1 MAKSQGFF
9 TLRRGSTKSLTFQVL
24 DGKQITKDR
33 VSVVA
38 NPKTSAQATQ
48 RQKLLPAV
56 RFQAIFHDL
65 IDHSWENVQYGQKS
79 IQHFMKKALR
89 ANIINGMVKGQT
101 GWVPNPYQI
110 SEGSLPSMAAAMK
123 GNGLESFDWDF
134 IKESNITTYEQLLQA
149 GFQEGDQVT
158 FIAVIEAGTN
168 EQGIVYGM
176 VYDRLILNTEN
187 VQQSGNVLVAETA
200 NALFN
205 INFTNGSA
213 ELNSGKGV
221 EGCAIILSRRTS
233 SKWLR
238 STEYLDTHA
247 VDADIQRAIESY
259 MQANVAKN
267 SPWYL
272 NAADNNV
279 INESELNTGEWT
291 PMILGKKA
299 SPGSD
304 DVIYLGAKNNLYGN
318 VAFVSKGGGWSAVA
332 YHFDGLSSSKTL
344 NSVVLS
350 DFTGEM
356 GDTAE
361 VVAAYTGTWYAAP
374 LGRTELAALADG
386 QPDEVIS
393 GSKVGL

>member
-110 SEGSLPSMAAAMK
+110 SEGSLPSMGAAMT
-123 GNGLESFDWDF
+123 GNGNTAFQCLAFGSVN
-134 IKESNITTYEQLLQA
+134 SYNALLQQ
-149 GFQEGDQVT
+149 GFQEGDQLT
-158 FIAVIEAGTN
+158 FIMVYEAGTN

-176 VYDRLILNTEN
+176 TYDRAIINEQNCVMRGEDLHI
-187 VQQSGNVLVAETA
+187 VSQRGI
-200 NALFN
+200 FDCN
-205 INFTNGSA
+205 ISTGSIS
-213 ELNSGKGV
+213 NSGDWGV
-221 EGCAIILSRRTS
+221 EGCAVILSRRTS
-233 SKWLR
+233 AKWLR

-259 MQANVAKN
+259 MQSSVAKI

-279 INESELNTGEWT
+279 INESDLNTGEWS
-291 PMILGKKA
+291 PVILARSA

-304 DVIYLGAKNNLYGN
+304 TTVYLGAKNNLYGN
-318 VAFVSKGGGWSAVA
+318 YALVTANGKA
-332 YHFDGLSSSKTL
+332 
-344 NSVVLS
+344 
-350 DFTGEM
+350 TGEVY
-356 GDTAE
+356 GANVSSGTTLAQLQLSNFATITDSQGGTLDDADQRYAGAFGSSALTAI
-361 VVAAYTGTWYAAP
+361 AAEQP
-374 LGRTELAALADG
+374 DQFLAASAIG
-386 QPDEVIS
+386 
-393 GSKVGL
+393 K

>member
-1 MAKSQGFF
+1 MAKSSSFF
-9 TLRRGSTKSLTFQVL
+9 GLRRGSTKSLTFQVL
-24 DGKQITKDR
+24 DGKQVTKDR

-110 SEGSLPSMAAAMK
+110 SEGSLPSMYATMK
-123 GNGLESFDWDF
+123 GNGMDTFDCDF
-134 IKESNITTYEQLLQA
+134 GTERVTDYA
-149 GFQEGDQVT
+149 GILAAGRLQEGDQLT
-158 FIAVIEAGTN
+158 FINVYEAGTN

-176 VYDRLILNTEN
+176 QYDRLIVNAENITKQGDVMNATTQNGLFEVNFSTNTVTCPIE
-187 VQQSGNVLVAETA
+187 S
-200 NALFN
+200 
-205 INFTNGSA
+205 
-213 ELNSGKGV
+213 
-221 EGCAIILSRRTS
+221 EGCAVILSRRTS

-259 MQANVAKN
+259 MQANNAKS

-279 INESELNTGEWT
+279 ISEETANNGEWV
-291 PMILGKKA
+291 PQLLAA
-299 SPGSD
+299 SANPGSD
-304 DVIYLGAKNNLYGN
+304 TNVYLGAKNNLYGN
-318 VAFVSKGGGWSAVA
+318 FAFVTKNGRWNEPLPNVA
-332 YHFDGLSSSKTL
+332 LSSSLTL
-344 NSVVLS
+344 QNVTLS
-350 DFTGEM
+350 SFNYDA

-361 VVAAYTGTWYAAP
+361 TIAGRDTLKYAGA
-374 LGRTELAALADG
+374 LGSTALTAMPDE
-386 QPDEVIS
+386 QPDELVS
-393 GSKVGL
+393 LARVQ

>member
-1 MAKSQGFF
+1 MAKSSSFF
-9 TLRRGSTKSLTFQVL
+9 GLRRGSTKSLTFQVL
-24 DGKQITKDR
+24 DGKQVTKDR

-110 SEGSLPSMAAAMK
+110 SEGSLPSMGAAMK
-123 GNGLESFDWDF
+123 GNGLDTFECDF
-134 IKESNITTYEQLLQA
+134 GTQGATDYASIIAGGLL
-149 GFQEGDQVT
+149 QEGDQLT
-158 FIAVIEAGTN
+158 FINVYEAGTN

-176 VYDRLILNTEN
+176 HYDRLIVNAEN
-187 VQQSGNVLVAETA
+187 IRNQDGEMMGKSQKG
-200 NALFN
+200 LFGVS
-205 INFTNGSA
+205 FTKNEVYDSV
-213 ELNSGKGV
+213 EC
-221 EGCAIILSRRTS
+221 EGCAVILSRRTS

-247 VDADIQRAIESY
+247 VDADIRRAIESY
-259 MQANVAKN
+259 MQANVAKT

-279 INESELNTGEWT
+279 ISPADVEDGEWS
-291 PMILGKKA
+291 PVMLGPVA
-299 SPGSD
+299 PWGTGNT
-304 DVIYLGAKNNLYGN
+304 IYLGAKNNLYGN
-318 VAFVSKGGGWSAVA
+318 FAVVTTDGTSTGFAFSFEG
-332 YHFDGLSSSKTL
+332 L
-344 NSVVLS
+344 NSGKTVADVVLS
-350 DFTGEM
+350 DFTKSQTR
-356 GDTAE
+356 GDAVKPADVMTSAIFGRDAT
-361 VVAAYTGTWYAAP
+361 VALP
-374 LGRTELAALADG
+374 DG
-386 QPDEVIS
+386 QPDQFLKASAVV
-393 GSKVGL
+393 K

>member
-1 MAKSQGFF
+1 MAKSKSFF
-9 TLRRGSTKSLTFQVL
+9 GLRRGSTKSLTFQVL
-24 DGKQITKDR
+24 DGKQVTKDR

-110 SEGSLPSMAAAMK
+110 SEGSLPSMAAAMR
-123 GNGLESFDWDF
+123 GNGVESFDWYF
-134 IKESNITTYEQLLQA
+134 IGQSGPATYEQLLQR

-158 FIAVIEAGTN
+158 FIAVTEAGTN

-176 VYDRLILNTEN
+176 VYDRLILNPEN
-187 VQQSGNVLVAETA
+187 VRVDGANLVAGTA
-200 NALFN
+200 NGLFSVY
-205 INFTNGSA
+205 FTDGHV
-213 ELNSGKGV
+213 ELASGDGI

-238 STEYLDTHA
+238 STEFLDTHA
-247 VDADIQRAIESY
+247 VDANIQRAIESY
-259 MQANVAKN
+259 MESAVAKT

-272 NAADNNV
+272 NAADNDV
-279 INESELNTGEWT
+279 ITPSDVEGGEWS
-291 PMILGKKA
+291 PVMLGPN
-299 SPGSD
+299 STWGSD
-304 DVIYLGAKNNLYGN
+304 TTIYLGAKNNLYGN
-318 VAFVSKGGGWSAVA
+318 FAVVTNDGTSTGFA
-332 YHFDGLSSSKTL
+332 LSFAGLSSGKTIKD
-344 NSVVLS
+344 VVLE
-350 DFTGEM
+350 DFTQSQTRGNAVQPAAVM
-356 GDTAE
+356 KFANFGADALTA
-361 VVAAYTGTWYAAP
+361 
-374 LGRTELAALADG
+374 LNDG
-386 QPDEVIS
+386 QPDQFLKASV
-393 GSKVGL
+393 VGK

>member
-1 MAKSQGFF
+1 MAKSSSFF
-9 TLRRGSTKSLTFQVL
+9 GLRRGSTKSLTFQVL
-24 DGKQITKDR
+24 DGKQVTKDR

-110 SEGSLPSMAAAMK
+110 SEGSLPSMGAAMS
-123 GNGLESFDWDF
+123 GNGMTSFDCTAF
-134 IKESNITTYEQLLQA
+134 KEAASYSTLLAA
-149 GFQEGDQVT
+149 GFQEGDQLT
-158 FIAVIEAGTN
+158 FINVYEAGTN
-168 EQGIVYGM
+168 EQGIVYGLK
-176 VYDRLILNTEN
+176 YDRAIINEEN
-187 VQQSGNVLVAETA
+187 VIVGEDTISIKSA
-200 NALFN
+200 NNMFDC
-205 INFTNGSA
+205 NFTTGEITVNDP
-213 ELNSGKGV
+213 V

-259 MQANVAKN
+259 MQANVAKT

-279 INESELNTGEWT
+279 ISPADVEDAEWS
-291 PMILGKKA
+291 PVMLGPT
-299 SPGSD
+299 STWGSD
-304 DVIYLGAKNNLYGN
+304 TTIYLGAKNNLYGN
-318 VAFVSKGGGWSAVA
+318 FAVVTNDGTSTGFA
-332 YHFDGLSSSKTL
+332 LSFSGLSSGKTIKD
-344 NSVVLS
+344 VVLD
-350 DFTGEM
+350 DFTQSQTRGNAVQPAAVVKFANF
-356 GDTAE
+356 GADALTA
-361 VVAAYTGTWYAAP
+361 
-374 LGRTELAALADG
+374 LNDG
-386 QPDEVIS
+386 QPDQFLKASV
-393 GSKVGL
+393 VGK

>member
-1 MAKSQGFF
+1 MAKSSSFF
-9 TLRRGSTKSLTFQVL
+9 GLRRGSTKSLTFQVL
-24 DGKQITKDR
+24 DGKQVTKDR

-65 IDHSWENVQYGQKS
+65 IDHSWENVQYGRKS

-110 SEGSLPSMAAAMK
+110 SEGSLPSMGAAMT
-123 GNGLESFDWDF
+123 GNGATSFDWDF
-134 IKESNITTYEQLLQA
+134 LKNLTPTTYEGLLQT
-149 GFQEGDQVT
+149 GLQEGDQVT
-158 FIAVIEAGTN
+158 FIAVTEAGTN

-176 VYDRLILNTEN
+176 IYDRLIINSEN
-187 VQQSGNVLVAETA
+187 VSLDSGSLYAETSKG
-200 NALFN
+200 LFN
-205 INFTNGSA
+205 VDLTHGSV
-213 ELNSGKGV
+213 ELNSGV
-221 EGCAIILSRRTS
+221 AFEGCAIILSRRTS

-259 MQANVAKN
+259 MEANVAKT

-279 INESELNTGEWT
+279 ISPADVEGGEWS
-291 PMILGKKA
+291 PVMLG
-299 SPGSD
+299 PNTTWGSD
-304 DVIYLGAKNNLYGN
+304 TTIFLGAKNNLYGN
-318 VAFVSKGGGWSAVA
+318 FAVVTTDGTSSGFAYSFSGLNSGKTIADVVMTDFTQSQTRGNAVQPAAVMKSAVFGA
-332 YHFDGLSSSKTL
+332 DAL
-344 NSVVLS
+344 
-350 DFTGEM
+350 
-356 GDTAE
+356 
-361 VVAAYTGTWYAAP
+361 VALP
-374 LGRTELAALADG
+374 DG
-386 QPDEVIS
+386 QPDQFLKASI
-393 GSKVGL
+393 VGK

>member
-1 MAKSQGFF
+1 MAKSSSFF
-9 TLRRGSTKSLTFQVL
+9 GLRRGSTKSLTFQVL
-24 DGKQITKDR
+24 DGKQVTKDR

-89 ANIINGMVKGQT
+89 ANVINGMVKGQT

-110 SEGSLPSMAAAMK
+110 SEGSLPSMGGFMN
-123 GNGLESFDWDF
+123 GNGSEFMKWDYVD
-134 IKESNITTYEQLLQA
+134 KTKPATYEALLQS
-149 GFQEGDQVT
+149 GFQEGDQITIIV
-158 FIAVIEAGTN
+158 VYEAGSN

-176 VYDRLILNTEN
+176 VYDRVIINPEN
-187 VQQSGNVLVAETA
+187 VKNDGQSLKADTSNGLFAIDFGTATIEVASGNQ
-200 NALFN
+200 
-205 INFTNGSA
+205 I
-213 ELNSGKGV
+213 

-259 MQANVAKN
+259 MQSAVAKT

-272 NAADNNV
+272 NAADNEV
-279 INESELNTGEWT
+279 INPSDVEGGEWS
-291 PMILGKKA
+291 PVMLG
-299 SPGSD
+299 PTGNWGSNTT
-304 DVIYLGAKNNLYGN
+304 IYLGAKNNLYGN
-318 VAFVSKGGGWSAVA
+318 YAVITSDGTSGGFAFSFA
-332 YHFDGLSSSKTL
+332 GLSSSKTIKD
-344 NSVVLS
+344 VVLS
-350 DFTGEM
+350 DFTQSQTRGLAVQPAAVSTL
-356 GDTAE
+356 GTFGSDTL
-361 VVAAYTGTWYAAP
+361 T
-374 LGRTELAALADG
+374 ALAEG
-386 QPDEVIS
+386 QPDQFAKAS
-393 GSKVGL
+393 AVGK

>member
-1 MAKSQGFF
+1 MAKSSSFF
-9 TLRRGSTKSLTFQVL
+9 GLRRGSTKSLTFQVL
-24 DGKQITKDR
+24 DGKQVTKDR

-110 SEGSLPSMAAAMK
+110 SEGSLPSMGAAMN
-123 GNGLESFDWDF
+123 GNGNTTFDCIAFGSVNSYD
-134 IKESNITTYEQLLQA
+134 SLLQQ
-149 GFQEGDQVT
+149 GFQEGDQLT
-158 FIAVIEAGTN
+158 FILVYEAGTN

-176 VYDRLILNTEN
+176 MYDRAIINGEN
-187 VQQSGNVLVAETA
+187 CVMRGEDLHIVSQRG
-200 NALFN
+200 LFDCN
-205 INFTNGSA
+205 ISTGQITNSA
-213 ELNSGKGV
+213 DNGV

-247 VDADIQRAIESY
+247 VDANIQRAIESY
-259 MQANVAKN
+259 MQANVAKT

-279 INESELNTGEWT
+279 ISPADVEGGEWT
-291 PMILGKKA
+291 PVMLGPT
-299 SPGSD
+299 SSWGNGTT
-304 DVIYLGAKNNLYGN
+304 IYLGAKNNLYGN
-318 VAFVSKGGGWSAVA
+318 FAVVTNDGTSTGFA
-332 YHFDGLSSSKTL
+332 LSFAGLSSGKTIKD
-344 NSVVLS
+344 VVLD
-350 DFTGEM
+350 DFTQSQTRGNAVEPSAVM
-356 GDTAE
+356 KFANFGADALTA
-361 VVAAYTGTWYAAP
+361 
-374 LGRTELAALADG
+374 LSDG
-386 QPDEVIS
+386 QPDQFLKASV
-393 GSKVGL
+393 VGK

>member
-1 MAKSQGFF
+1 MAKSPSFF
-9 TLRRGSTKSLTFQVL
+9 GLRRGSTKSLTFQVL
-24 DGKQITKDR
+24 DGKQVTKDR

-110 SEGSLPSMAAAMK
+110 SEGSLPSMGAYLE
-123 GNGLESFDWDF
+123 GNGPTSAKVDTFQGSTTLE
-134 IKESNITTYEQLLQA
+134 ELYSN
-149 GFQEGDQVT
+149 GFQEGDQLT
-158 FIAVIEAGTN
+158 FIAVVEAGTN
-168 EQGIVYGM
+168 EQGVVYGM
-176 VYDRLILNTEN
+176 IYDRLILNAENTELGQMGIEAHTQN
-187 VQQSGNVLVAETA
+187 DRFVVEFA
-200 NALFN
+200 NDSFRLDD
-205 INFTNGSA
+205 
-213 ELNSGKGV
+213 EKPL
-221 EGCAIILSRRTS
+221 EGCAVILSRRTS

-259 MQANVAKN
+259 MQANVAKT

-279 INESELNTGEWT
+279 ITPADVEGGEWS
-291 PMILGKKA
+291 PLMLG
-299 SPGSD
+299 PDTTWGSD
-304 DVIYLGAKNNLYGN
+304 TTIYLGAKNNLYGN
-318 VAFVSKGGGWSAVA
+318 FAVVTTDGTAGGFA
-332 YHFDGLSSSKTL
+332 YSFSGL
-344 NSVVLS
+344 NSGKTIADVVLS
-350 DFTGEM
+350 DFTQSQTRGNAVQPAAVM
-356 GDTAE
+356 KSAIFGADAL
-361 VVAAYTGTWYAAP
+361 VALP
-374 LGRTELAALADG
+374 DG
-386 QPDEVIS
+386 QPDQFLKASV
-393 GSKVGL
+393 VGK

>member
-1 MAKSQGFF
+1 MAKSKSFF
-9 TLRRGSTKSLTFQVL
+9 GLRRGSTKSLTFQVL
-24 DGKQITKDR
+24 DGKQVTKDR

-38 NPKTSAQATQ
+38 NPKTAGQATQ

-110 SEGSLPSMAAAMK
+110 SEGSLPSMGAAMD
-123 GNGLESFDWDF
+123 GNGSSVFLCDFNADNVSSFSEF
-134 IKESNITTYEQLLQA
+134 LSKTGL
-149 GFQEGDQVT
+149 QEGDQLT
-158 FIAVIEAGTN
+158 FIVVYEAGTN

-176 VYDRLILNTEN
+176 VYDRLIVNTEN
-187 VQQSGNVLVAETA
+187 IAFGEDLAEGQTA
-200 NALFN
+200 RGLFQVH
-205 INFTNGSA
+205 FVVGTVTA
-213 ELNSGKGV
+213 PYEV
-221 EGCAIILSRRTS
+221 EGCAVILSRRTS

-259 MQANVAKN
+259 MQANVAKT

-279 INESELNTGEWT
+279 ISPADVEGGEWS
-291 PMILGKKA
+291 PLMLGPA
-299 SPGSD
+299 STWGSD
-304 DVIYLGAKNNLYGN
+304 TTLYLGARNNLYGN
-318 VAFVSKGGGWSAVA
+318 FAVVTG
-332 YHFDGLSSSKTL
+332 DGTSQGFALSFSGLNSGKTIADVTL
-344 NSVVLS
+344 N
-350 DFTGEM
+350 DFTLSQTRGNAVQPAAVM
-356 GDTAE
+356 SAARFGQSNI
-361 VVAAYTGTWYAAP
+361 VALP
-374 LGRTELAALADG
+374 DG
-386 QPDEVIS
+386 QPDQFLKASV
-393 GSKVGL
+393 VGK

>member
-1 MAKSQGFF
+1 MAKSSSFF
-9 TLRRGSTKSLTFQVL
+9 GLRRGSTKSLTFQVL
-24 DGKQITKDR
+24 DGKQVTKDR

-110 SEGSLPSMAAAMK
+110 SEGSLPSMGAAMK
-123 GNGLESFDWDF
+123 GNGVETFDWDF
-134 IKESNITTYEQLLQA
+134 VAKTKPTTFEALLQA
-149 GFQEGDQVT
+149 GFQKGDQVT
-158 FIAVIEAGTN
+158 FIAVTEAGTN

-176 VYDRLILNTEN
+176 VYDRLILNPEN
-187 VQQSGNVLVAETA
+187 LVAGQGLLQATTA
-200 NALFN
+200 NSLFSVD
-205 INFTNGSA
+205 FGEATV
-213 ELNSGKGV
+213 ELNSGEGI

-259 MQANVAKN
+259 MQANVAKT

-272 NAADNNV
+272 NAADNAV
-279 INESELNTGEWT
+279 ISEQTANNGEWV
-291 PMILGKKA
+291 PQLLA
-299 SPGSD
+299 AAANPGSD
-304 DVIYLGAKNNLYGN
+304 SNVYLGAKNSLYGN
-318 VAFVSKGGGWSAVA
+318 FAFVTKTGKWNEPLPNIA
-332 YHFDGLSSSKTL
+332 LSSSLQLKD
-344 NSVVLS
+344 VRLS
-350 DFTGEM
+350 NFNYDA

-361 VVAAYTGTWYAAP
+361 TIAGRDTLKYAGAF
-374 LGRTELAALADG
+374 GSAALTAMPDE
-386 QPDEVIS
+386 QPDELVS
-393 GSKVGL
+393 LDKVQ

>member
-1 MAKSQGFF
+1 MAKSNSFF
-9 TLRRGSTKSLTFQVL
+9 GLRRGSTKSLTFQIL
-24 DGKQITKDR
+24 DGKQVTKDR

-110 SEGSLPSMAAAMK
+110 SEGSLPSMGAYLEGNGPDMANVSVFNAAAS
-123 GNGLESFDWDF
+123 LEALYS
-134 IKESNITTYEQLLQA
+134 Q
-149 GFQEGDQVT
+149 GFQEGDQLT
-158 FIAVIEAGTN
+158 FIAVVEAGTN

-176 VYDRLILNTEN
+176 IYDRLILSAETTE
-187 VQQSGNVLVAETA
+187 VTSDGLVANTQ
-200 NALFN
+200 NNLFRVEFFN
-205 INFTNGSA
+205 DGFRMQNNRAF
-213 ELNSGKGV
+213 
-221 EGCAIILSRRTS
+221 EGCALILSRRTS

-259 MQANVAKN
+259 MQANVAKT

-279 INESELNTGEWT
+279 IDESDLNSGEWS
-291 PMILGKKA
+291 PVMLARSA

-304 DVIYLGAKNNLYGN
+304 TTVYLGARNNLYGN
-318 VAFVSKGGGWSAVA
+318 YALVTADGSSTGEVYGAAVSSGSTLQQLTLASFSKITDSKGSTLDNADQRYAGAFG
-332 YHFDGLSSSKTL
+332 SSTL
-344 NSVVLS
+344 
-350 DFTGEM
+350 
-356 GDTAE
+356 TAINAE
-361 VVAAYTGTWYAAP
+361 QP
-374 LGRTELAALADG
+374 DQFLAAS
-386 QPDEVIS
+386 VI
-393 GSKVGL
+393 GK

>member
-1 MAKSQGFF
+1 MAKSKSFF
-9 TLRRGSTKSLTFQVL
+9 GLRRGSTKSLTFQVL
-24 DGKQITKDR
+24 DGKQVTKDR

-110 SEGSLPSMAAAMK
+110 SEGSLPSMGAAMK
-123 GNGLESFDWDF
+123 GNGLDTFECDF
-134 IKESNITTYEQLLQA
+134 GAQGATDYAGILAGGLL
-149 GFQEGDQVT
+149 QEGDQLT
-158 FIAVIEAGTN
+158 FINVYEAGTN

-176 VYDRLILNTEN
+176 QYDRLIVNAEN
-187 VQQSGNVLVAETA
+187 IRKQGDDMLGATQKG
-200 NALFN
+200 LFDV
-205 INFTNGSA
+205 NFTNNEVTVSN
-213 ELNSGKGV
+213 EC
-221 EGCAIILSRRTS
+221 EGCAVILSRRTS

-259 MQANVAKN
+259 MQANVAKT

-279 INESELNTGEWT
+279 ITPADIEGGEWS
-291 PMILGKKA
+291 PLMLG
-299 SPGSD
+299 PNTTWGSD
-304 DVIYLGAKNNLYGN
+304 TTIYLGAKNNLYGN
-318 VAFVSKGGGWSAVA
+318 FAVVTTDGTSGGYA
-332 YHFDGLSSSKTL
+332 YSFAGLSSGKTIADVTL
-344 NSVVLS
+344 E
-350 DFTGEM
+350 DFTQSQTRGNAVLPAAVM
-356 GDTAE
+356 KSANFGSSNLTAM
-361 VVAAYTGTWYAAP
+361 P
-374 LGRTELAALADG
+374 DG
-386 QPDEVIS
+386 QPDQFLKASV
-393 GSKVGL
+393 VGK

>member
-1 MAKSQGFF
+1 MAKSSSFF
-9 TLRRGSTKSLTFQVL
+9 GLRRGSTKSLTFQVL
-24 DGKQITKDR
+24 DGKQVTKDR

-110 SEGSLPSMAAAMK
+110 SEGSLPSMGAAMK
-123 GNGLESFDWDF
+123 GNGIETFDWDF
-134 IKESNITTYEQLLQA
+134 VGRTGPATYEQLLQA
-149 GFQEGDQVT
+149 GLQEGDQVT
-158 FIAVIEAGTN
+158 FIAVVEAGTN
-168 EQGIVYGM
+168 EQGVVYGM
-176 VYDRLILNTEN
+176 VYDRLIINPEN
-187 VQQSGNVLVAETA
+187 VRLNGERLVADSQ
-200 NALFN
+200 NGLFSVDF
-205 INFTNGSA
+205 INSTVELASGS
-213 ELNSGKGV
+213 GI

-259 MQANVAKN
+259 MQANVAKT

-279 INESELNTGEWT
+279 IDENALNSGEWS
-291 PMILGKKA
+291 PVMLARSA

-304 DVIYLGAKNNLYGN
+304 TTIYLGARNNLYGN
-318 VAFVSKGGGWSAVA
+318 YALVTD
-332 YHFDGLSSSKTL
+332 DGTS
-344 NSVVLS
+344 
-350 DFTGEM
+350 TGE
-356 GDTAE
+356 
-361 VVAAYTGTWYAAP
+361 VYAAQVSSGTTLAQLQLSNFAKITDSQGGTLDDADQRYAGAFGSSTLTAISAEQP
-374 LGRTELAALADG
+374 DQFLAAS
-386 QPDEVIS
+386 VI
-393 GSKVGL
+393 GK

>member
-1 MAKSQGFF
+1 MAKSKSFF
-9 TLRRGSTKSLTFQVL
+9 GLRRGSTKSLTFQVL
-24 DGKQITKDR
+24 DGKQVTKDR

-110 SEGSLPSMAAAMK
+110 SEGSLPSMGAAMD
-123 GNGLESFDWDF
+123 GNGKRTFLCNFHAANVSTYNDF
-134 IKESNITTYEQLLQA
+134 LSKTGL
-149 GFQEGDQVT
+149 QEGDQLTCIV
-158 FIAVIEAGTN
+158 VSEAGTN

-176 VYDRLILNTEN
+176 IYDRLIINEQNLAFHEEGAVGQT
-187 VQQSGNVLVAETA
+187 SRG
-200 NALFN
+200 LFN
-205 INFTNGSA
+205 IHFGEGDVA
-213 ELNSGKGV
+213 APCEV

-259 MQANVAKN
+259 MQANVAKT

-279 INESELNTGEWT
+279 ITPADVEGGEWS
-291 PMILGKKA
+291 PVMLGPA
-299 SPGSD
+299 TTWGSD
-304 DVIYLGAKNNLYGN
+304 TTLYLGARNKLYGN
-318 VAFVSKGGGWSAVA
+318 FAVVTNDGTSAGFA
-332 YHFDGLSSSKTL
+332 YSFAGL
-344 NSVVLS
+344 NSGKTVEAVTLD
-350 DFTGEM
+350 DFTQSQTRGN
-356 GDTAE
+356 A
-361 VVAAYTGTWYAAP
+361 VQPAAVMSGASFGTSKVI
-374 LGRTELAALADG
+374 ALPDG
-386 QPDEVIS
+386 QPDQFLKASAID
-393 GSKVGL
+393 K

>member
-1 MAKSQGFF
+1 MAKSSSFF
-9 TLRRGSTKSLTFQVL
+9 GLRRGSTKSLTFQVL
-24 DGKQITKDR
+24 DGKQVTKDR

-110 SEGSLPSMAAAMK
+110 SEGSLPSMGAAMQ
-123 GNGLESFDWDF
+123 GNGMETFDWDYVSRHS
-134 IKESNITTYEQLLQA
+134 IATYEQLLQA

-158 FIAVIEAGTN
+158 FIAVTEAGTN

-176 VYDRLILNTEN
+176 VYDRLIINPEN
-187 VQQSGNVLVAETA
+187 VHLEGESLVADSA
-200 NALFN
+200 NGLFSVDF
-205 INFTNGSA
+205 INANV
-213 ELNSGKGV
+213 ELASGEGI

-259 MQANVAKN
+259 MQSSVAKT

-272 NAADNNV
+272 NAADNDV
-279 INESELNTGEWT
+279 ISPADVEGGEWS
-291 PMILGKKA
+291 PMMLG
-299 SPGSD
+299 PNTTWGSD
-304 DVIYLGAKNNLYGN
+304 TTIYLGAKNNLYGN
-318 VAFVSKGGGWSAVA
+318 FAVVTTDGTSNGFA
-332 YHFDGLSSSKTL
+332 YSFSGL
-344 NSVVLS
+344 NSGKTIADVVLS
-350 DFTGEM
+350 DFTQSQTRGSAVQPAAVM
-356 GDTAE
+356 KSAMFGADAL
-361 VVAAYTGTWYAAP
+361 VALP
-374 LGRTELAALADG
+374 DG
-386 QPDEVIS
+386 QPDQFLKASV
-393 GSKVGL
+393 VGK

>member
-1 MAKSQGFF
+1 MAKSTSFF
-9 TLRRGSTKSLTFQVL
+9 GLRRGSTKSLTFQVL
-24 DGKQITKDR
+24 DGKQVTKDR

-89 ANIINGMVKGQT
+89 ANILNGMVKGQT

-110 SEGSLPSMAAAMK
+110 SEGSLPSMGAYLQ
-123 GNGLESFDWDF
+123 GNGPTKANAPTFNGADSLE
-134 IKESNITTYEQLLQA
+134 NLYAQ
-149 GFQEGDQVT
+149 GFQEGDQLT
-158 FIAVIEAGTN
+158 FIAVVEAGTN
-168 EQGIVYGM
+168 EQGVVYGM
-176 VYDRLILNTEN
+176 IYDRLILNAEN
-187 VQQSGNVLVAETA
+187 VLSNENGIVAETQ
-200 NALFN
+200 NKRFRVDFYDDSFQLQ
-205 INFTNGSA
+205 
-213 ELNSGKGV
+213 SGAAF
-221 EGCAIILSRRTS
+221 EGCAMILSRRTS

-259 MQANVAKN
+259 MQANVAKT

-279 INESELNTGEWT
+279 ISPADVEGGEWS
-291 PMILGKKA
+291 PVMLARSA

-304 DVIYLGAKNNLYGN
+304 TTVYLGARNNLYGN
-318 VAFVSKGGGWSAVA
+318 YALVTADGSSTGEVYGAAVSSGSTLAQLQLSSFAKISDSKGSTLDDADQRYAGAFG
-332 YHFDGLSSSKTL
+332 SSTL
-344 NSVVLS
+344 
-350 DFTGEM
+350 
-356 GDTAE
+356 TAINAE
-361 VVAAYTGTWYAAP
+361 QP
-374 LGRTELAALADG
+374 DQFLAAS
-386 QPDEVIS
+386 VI
-393 GSKVGL
+393 GK

>member
-1 MAKSQGFF
+1 MAKSSSFF
-9 TLRRGSTKSLTFQVL
+9 GLRRGSTKSLTFQVL
-24 DGKQITKDR
+24 DGKQVTKDR

-89 ANIINGMVKGQT
+89 ANILNGMVKGQT

-110 SEGSLPSMAAAMK
+110 SEGSLPSMGAAMT
-123 GNGLESFDWDF
+123 GNGNMSFECTAFNSAADYT
-134 IKESNITTYEQLLQA
+134 SLLAA
-149 GFQEGDQVT
+149 GFQEGDQLT
-158 FIAVIEAGTN
+158 FINVYEAGTN

-176 VYDRLILNTEN
+176 MYDRAIINE
-187 VQQSGNVLVAETA
+187 QNVLVESEAIHIESA
-200 NALFN
+200 NGLFDC
-205 INFTNGSA
+205 NFTTGEISVNNA
-213 ELNSGKGV
+213 C
-221 EGCAIILSRRTS
+221 EGCAVILSRRTS

-259 MQANVAKN
+259 MQANIAKT

-279 INESELNTGEWT
+279 ISESDLNSGEWS
-291 PMILGKKA
+291 PVMLARSA

-304 DVIYLGAKNNLYGN
+304 TTIYLGARNSLYGN
-318 VAFVSKGGGWSAVA
+318 YALVTNDGTGNGEVYGAAVNSGTTLAQLQLSNFAKITDSKGATLDDTDQRYAGALG
-332 YHFDGLSSSKTL
+332 SSSL
-344 NSVVLS
+344 
-350 DFTGEM
+350 
-356 GDTAE
+356 TAIDAE
-361 VVAAYTGTWYAAP
+361 QP
-374 LGRTELAALADG
+374 EQFLAAS
-386 QPDEVIS
+386 VI
-393 GSKVGL
+393 GK

>member
-1 MAKSQGFF
+1 MAKSKSFF
-9 TLRRGSTKSLTFQVL
+9 GLRRGSTKSLTFQVL
-24 DGKQITKDR
+24 DGKQVTKDR

-110 SEGSLPSMAAAMK
+110 SEGSLPTMGAAMI
-123 GNGLESFDWDF
+123 GNGRDTFECVFGTQGVTDYASIL
-134 IKESNITTYEQLLQA
+134 A
-149 GFQEGDQVT
+149 GGKLQEGDQLT
-158 FIAVIEAGTN
+158 FINVYEAGTN

-176 VYDRLILNTEN
+176 HYDRLIVNAEN
-187 VQQSGNVLVAETA
+187 IHNQGDEMIGKTQNG
-200 NALFN
+200 LFDV
-205 INFTNGSA
+205 NFSNNEVTCPVES
-213 ELNSGKGV
+213 
-221 EGCAIILSRRTS
+221 EGCAVILSRRTS

-259 MQANVAKN
+259 MQANVAKT

-279 INESELNTGEWT
+279 ISPADVEGGEWS
-291 PMILGKKA
+291 PVMLGPT
-299 SPGSD
+299 STWGSD
-304 DVIYLGAKNNLYGN
+304 TTIYLGAKNNLYGN
-318 VAFVSKGGGWSAVA
+318 FAVVTNDGTSTGFA
-332 YHFDGLSSSKTL
+332 LSFAGLSSGKTIKD
-344 NSVVLS
+344 VVLD
-350 DFTGEM
+350 DFTQSQTRGNAVQPAAVM
-356 GDTAE
+356 KFANFGADALTA
-361 VVAAYTGTWYAAP
+361 
-374 LGRTELAALADG
+374 LSDG
-386 QPDEVIS
+386 QPDQFLKASV
-393 GSKVGL
+393 VGK

>member
-1 MAKSQGFF
+1 MAKSTSFF
-9 TLRRGSTKSLTFQVL
+9 GLRRGSTKSLTFQVL
-24 DGKQITKDR
+24 DGKQVTKDR

-79 IQHFMKKALR
+79 IQQFMKKALR
-89 ANIINGMVKGQT
+89 ANIINGMVKGQS

-110 SEGSLPSMAAAMK
+110 SEGSLPSMGAAMK
-123 GNGLESFDWDF
+123 GNGLDTFECEFGAQGATDYAG
-134 IKESNITTYEQLLQA
+134 ILAGGLL
-149 GFQEGDQVT
+149 QEGDQLT
-158 FIAVIEAGTN
+158 FINVYEAGTN

-176 VYDRLILNTEN
+176 LYDRLIVNAEN
-187 VQQSGNVLVAETA
+187 IRKQGDDMLGATQKG
-200 NALFN
+200 LFYV
-205 INFTNGSA
+205 NFTNNEVTVSN
-213 ELNSGKGV
+213 EC
-221 EGCAIILSRRTS
+221 EGCAVILSRRTS

-238 STEYLDTHA
+238 SSEYLDTHA

-259 MQANVAKN
+259 MQANVAKT

-279 INESELNTGEWT
+279 IDESDLNSGEWT
-291 PMILGKKA
+291 PMLLAKMA
-299 SPGSD
+299 SPGTGD
-304 DVIYLGAKNNLYGN
+304 IVYLAAKNNLYGN
-318 VAFVSKGGGWSAVA
+318 IAFVSKGSGWSGVA
-332 YHFDGLSSSKTL
+332 YHFDSLSSSKTL
-344 NSVVLS
+344 QSLTLA
-350 DFTGEM
+350 DFVGNM

-361 VVAAYTGTWYAAP
+361 VVAAYTGMWYAAN
-374 LGRTELAALADG
+374 LGATTLAALADG